1 MTATSV
7 SIDTPRGEGDV
18 IAYGVAASTKVLKGT
33 LTQLASGYL
42 TGMTKAAS
50 LVFAGVAFEEAD
62 NSATATNGY
71 IKGRV
76 YKTGIFEFIMAS
88 AAATDVG
95 TEVYALDNQT
105 VTKTSTDATKVGKIV
120 RYENTDKVWIRIGGY
135 C

>member
-7 SIDTPRGEGDV
+7 SVDTPRREGEV
-18 IAYGVAASTKVLKGT
+18 VALGVAASTKVLKGT

-42 TGMTKAAS
+42 TSMTKAAS
-50 LVFAGVAFEEAD
+50 LVFSGVAYEEAD

-76 YKTGIFEFIMAS
+76 YRKGIFEFTLAG
-88 AAATDVG
+88 AAVTDIG
-95 TEVYALDNQT
+95 TEVYALDNVT

-120 RYENTDKVWIRIGGY
+120 AVENTNKAFIEIGGY

>member
-7 SIDTPRGEGDV
+7 SIDTPRQEGDL
-18 IAYGVAASTKVLKGT
+18 IAYGVAASTKVPKGV

-42 TGMTKAAS
+42 TSMTKAAS
-50 LVFAGVAFEEAD
+50 LVFSGVSAEEAD

-71 IKGRV
+71 IKGKV
-76 YKTGIFEFIMAS
+76 YKTGVFEFILSS
-88 AAATDVG
+88 AAITDIG

-120 RYENTDKVWIRIGGY
+120 NVVNTNKAIINIGGY